1 MDTIVAAVPTANGD
15 GWTLKT
21 TIYHMMGV
29 ATLLFIDDDAAAIFI
44 IIILT
49 SSARIEHL
57 DVELKSMLDAAAVCS
72 CCRCC

>member
-1 MDTIVAAVPTANGD
+1 MDTVVAAVPMANGD
-15 GWTLKT
+15 SWPLQT

-29 ATLLFIDDDAAAIFI
+29 ATLLFIDDDDAVI
-44 IIILT
+44 IIIISKL
-49 SSARIEHL
+49 ARIEHL